1 MELAPAPAEEEGI
14 RDQLVA
20 AGSKEEAD
28 CIPQL
33 DLGCKLV
40 VVVDCILGVECY
52 IPLVVVGYIPRVVV
66 DGIPRVAGA
75 E

>member
-1 MELAPAPAEEEGI
+1 MELAPEPEEEGI
-14 RDQLVA
+14 QDQPVA

-33 DLGCKLV
+33 ELGCKLV
-40 VVVDCILGVECY
+40 VVVDCILEVE
-52 IPLVVVGYIPRVVV
+52 GYIPRVA
-66 DGIPRVAGA
+66 VA